1 VRAPTPEAAEAT
13 RHTQVEEARSP
24 RRRRVIASLVVLV
37 LVLGSAV
44 LISRAVGG
52 GGQGNE
58 GTIDNASSTSLA
70 TVTRRS
76 LSSQTNVNGTLTY
89 AGSHGVV
96 NQATGTLT
104 ALPAVGDV
112 IEAGDVLYRVDGD
125 PVVLLQGNAPAYRIL
140 VPGLR
145 GPDVRQ
151 LNADLV
157 DMGYATRAALDPTS
171 DRFGS
176 QTSRALRKLQ
186 AQLGVETTGILLL
199 GQAVFLPTAVRVTEV
214 SATPGTL
221 AEQGASILSATSTRP
236 QVSID
241 LDAAQQGLVKV
252 GDNVTITLPDGTTT
266 SGVVSRVGSVATT
279 PSDSSDSQDTS
290 PTISVEVT
298 LTHPAQAGHLDQA
311 PVLVAI
317 TTDTVKHAL
326 VVPVNALLALAGGG
340 YAVEVSSGGSRHLVP
355 VELGLFDDAQGL
367 VQVSGSGLEE
377 GQRVVVPAS

>member
-1 VRAPTPEAAEAT
+1 
-13 RHTQVEEARSP
+13 
-24 RRRRVIASLVVLV
+24 LV

-96 NQATGTLT
+96 NQATGTLP
-104 ALPAVGDV
+104 ALPAVGGVMEAADV
-112 IEAGDVLYRVDGD
+112 IYRVDGD

-252 GDNVTITLPDGTTT
+252 GDKVTITLPDGTTT

-279 PSDSSDSQDTS
+279 PSDSSDSHATS

-340 YAVEVSSGGSRHLVP
+340 YAVEVSSGGSRPPGPVAPGLFGEAKGLVP
-355 VELGLFDDAQGL
+355 GG
-367 VQVSGSGLEE
+367 G
-377 GQRVVVPAS
+377 

>member
-1 VRAPTPEAAEAT
+1 
-13 RHTQVEEARSP
+13 
-24 RRRRVIASLVVLV
+24 
-37 LVLGSAV
+37 
-44 LISRAVGG
+44 
-52 GGQGNE
+52 
-58 GTIDNASSTSLA
+58 
-70 TVTRRS
+70 
-76 LSSQTNVNGTLTY
+76 
-89 AGSHGVV
+89 
-96 NQATGTLT
+96 
-104 ALPAVGDV
+104 
-112 IEAGDVLYRVDGD
+112 
-125 PVVLLQGNAPAYRIL
+125 
-140 VPGLR
+140 
-145 GPDVRQ
+145 
-151 LNADLV
+151 
-157 DMGYATRAALDPTS
+157 
-171 DRFGS
+171 
-176 QTSRALRKLQ
+176 
-186 AQLGVETTGILLL
+186 
-199 GQAVFLPTAVRVTEV
+199 V

-252 GDNVTITLPDGTTT
+252 GDKVTITLPDGTTT